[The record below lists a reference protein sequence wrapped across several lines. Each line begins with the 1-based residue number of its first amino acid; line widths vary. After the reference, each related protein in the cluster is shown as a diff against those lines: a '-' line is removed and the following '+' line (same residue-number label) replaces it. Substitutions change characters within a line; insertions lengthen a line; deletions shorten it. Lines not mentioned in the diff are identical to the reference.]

1 MTVPGVDV
9 YSSIPG
15 DSYAYSSGTSMATP
29 HVAGAALLR
38 GYDPNLSVELI
49 EDLLTGTASNNISDS
64 SINYLSS
71 TNLMYDDI
79 INNNRYIT
87 AESVSD
93 FAPEELSGT
102 LIGRVSDVY
111 QLENPSE
118 IGNMPTFPNHF
129 EQLQT
134 ICTR

>member
-1 MTVPGVDV
+1 
-9 YSSIPG
+9 
-15 DSYAYSSGTSMATP
+15 
-29 HVAGAALLR
+29 
-38 GYDPNLSVELI
+38 
-49 EDLLTGTASNNISDS
+49 
-64 SINYLSS
+64 
-71 TNLMYDDI
+71 MYDDI

-118 IGNMPTFPNHF
+118 IGNMPTFPNHHF
-129 EQLQT
+129 EQLTNNLYALNLNGLTGGYSYISELLRQNYFHYFEVDQAWS
-134 ICTR
+134 IV